1 MTYQQEAI
9 LKLHQAKAAE
19 LTENEKA
26 FLLNAAL
33 GDLPT
38 NQADEVLM
46 KIMEPK

>member
-33 GDLPT
+33 GNLPA
-38 NQADEVLM
+38 NEANEVLT
-46 KIMEPK
+46 KIMESK